1 MSFFDLQVDKHI
13 RRLDAD
19 LARFENEL
27 KEKLEVGGYESTD
40 GRAVKS
46 ELLAEKPPRVPVEQ
60 TCEKLCYAV
69 FSTEG
74 ESRGL
79 REKRGSRGRG
89 RKGSDDDSP
98 KKKKMKTRYCT
109 FRLQSYNQPSHVLL
123 VLICLCLLL
132 SPDLSDALLPMQPSD
147 VLDMPVDPNEPTYC
161 LCHQVSYGEMIGC
174 DNPDVSVQLFCYLD
188 IICIKLAFTHVLCVI
203 LQCPIEWFHFACV
216 DLATKPK
223 GKW

>member
-1 MSFFDLQVDKHI
+1 MLVVKIICNVMLFFDMQVDKHI

-60 TCEKLCYAV
+60 TCEKLCYSV

-79 REKRGSRGRG
+79 KEKRGSRGRG

-98 KKKKMKTRYCT
+98 KKKKMKTRYL
-109 FRLQSYNQPSHVLL
+109 RAAIPQSPFSCFTCVN
-123 VLICLCLLL
+123 
-132 SPDLSDALLPMQPSD
+132 
-147 VLDMPVDPNEPTYC
+147 
-161 LCHQVSYGEMIGC
+161 
-174 DNPDVSVQLFCYLD
+174 LFMS
-188 IICIKLAFTHVLCVI
+188 A
-203 LQCPIEWFHFACV
+203 P
-216 DLATKPK
+216 
-223 GKW
+223 